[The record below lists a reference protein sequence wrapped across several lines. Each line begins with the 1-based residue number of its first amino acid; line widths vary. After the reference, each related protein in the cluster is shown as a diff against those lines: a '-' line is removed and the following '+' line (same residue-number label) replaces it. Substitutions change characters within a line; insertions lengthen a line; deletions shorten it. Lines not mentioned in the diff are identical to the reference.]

1 MGHGVKKPFLQID
14 SISIS
19 FSGKGRKAMK
29 LSRLT
34 CLLSLACVLVFCQT
48 APAADSAPSFN
59 WTGPYAGFHLGYGWG
74 DADTSM
80 NFLPVPASIYPPGS
94 TLSPHP
100 SGIVGG
106 AQAGYN
112 YQMGCF
118 VVGIEADFSGSGMSG
133 TQSVSPIPG
142 YAFGVVS
149 AHENTNWFGTLRPR
163 LGYTVKPNVLI
174 YATGGLA
181 YGDVS
186 YRANANFI
194 PGGVGTEQYPVSLS
208 TTNVGWALGGGV
220 EYAFSKCWTVKAEYL
235 YMDLGSESAIVSPIS
250 PNPPYQTGFSWQ
262 TTANIFQIGVNY
274 KF

>member
-1 MGHGVKKPFLQID
+1 
-14 SISIS
+14 
-19 FSGKGRKAMK
+19 MK
-29 LSRLT
+29 LSYVA
-34 CLLSLACVLVFCQT
+34 CLLSLACVLVFSQT
-48 APAADSAPSFN
+48 AVAAESAPSFN
-59 WTGPYAGFHLGYGWG
+59 WTGPYLGVHLGYGWG
-74 DADTSM
+74 DADT
-80 NFLPVPASIYPPGS
+80 NFNPLPTPASFGILPE
-94 TLSPHP
+94 TLTPHP

-106 AQAGYN
+106 IQGGYN
-112 YQMGCF
+112 WQMGCF

-133 TQSVSPIPG
+133 SSSLSPIPP
-142 YAFGVVS
+142 YPGVPYSGGVLTTQ
-149 AHENTNWFGTLRPR
+149 ENINYFGTVRPR
-163 LGYTVKPNVLI
+163 LGYLLRPNVLI

-208 TTNVGWALGGGV
+208 TTKVGWALGGGV

>member
-1 MGHGVKKPFLQID
+1 
-14 SISIS
+14 
-19 FSGKGRKAMK
+19 MK
-29 LSRLT
+29 LQRLT

-133 TQSVSPIPG
+133 YSSISPVPHVGGPAPGVLSTQESI
-142 YAFGVVS
+142 
-149 AHENTNWFGTLRPR
+149 NWFGTLRPR

-181 YGDVS
+181 YGDAS
-186 YRANANFI
+186 YSANKNYGAGN
-194 PGGVGTEQYPVSLS
+194 EQYPASVSS
-208 TTNVGWALGGGV
+208 TKVGWAVGGGV
-220 EYAFSKCWTVKAEYL
+220 EYAFSRCWTIKAEYL
-235 YMDLGSESAIVSPIS
+235 YMDLGSEYSVANPI
-250 PNPPYQTGFSWQ
+250 PPGPPYQMGYTWQ
-262 TTANIFQIGVNY
+262 TTANIFQIGMNY